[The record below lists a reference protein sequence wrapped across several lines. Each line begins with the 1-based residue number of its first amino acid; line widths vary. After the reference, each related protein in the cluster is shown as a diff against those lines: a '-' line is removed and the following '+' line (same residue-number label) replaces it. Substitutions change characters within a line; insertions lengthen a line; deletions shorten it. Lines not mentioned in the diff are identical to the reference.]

1 MIKGLPSDLYKVAR
15 RKLGFPEDAVELK
28 GKRSGQHSI
37 RISDQWRVCFRWENG
52 NALNVEVLKEEFLD
66 PMGIT
71 PYALAKAILVDP
83 PRIDAIIKG
92 RRKITTDTAIR
103 LSKFFGTTPGFW
115 TNLQSRYELETL
127 MEEKGAEFGEIRQHH
142 IAS

>member
-1 MIKGLPSDLYKVAR
+1 MKRDLI
-15 RKLGFPEDAVELK
+15 ELSTP
-28 GKRSGQHSI
+28 G
-37 RISDQWRVCFRWENG
+37 
-52 NALNVEVLKEEFLD
+52 EVLKEEFLD

-71 PYALAKAILVDP
+71 PYALAKAIFVDP
-83 PRIDAIIKG
+83 PRIDGIIKG

-115 TNLQSRYELETL
+115 TNMQSRYEVETL

-142 IAS
+142 IAP